1 MKIIRE
7 LAEVWRVQWDKKRQ
21 QKEKYRI
28 EYAFT
33 SCGTKYYRFADITN
47 LPYERGLMAL
57 HVYKEV
63 EMCCSRQFLLHYTD
77 VINKILHER
86 QIDIFKINQLN
97 EILKQRLTMTT
108 DTELLYKLAA
118 VCFFDKTEN
127 PAVYEP
133 DYAEKKIAK
142 WRKDKGVNDFFFAE
156 AFVGVNA
163 LLAEC
168 RYRFRHLFSDVR
180 RTQQDTLGVSPHSV
194 LGQKIDEYEQ
204 WKDIVAEG
212 NLANLND
219 MTFLEFM
226 AKLDRIIDKSDKE
239 AKAAQEHL
247 NNIKHGSRK

>member
-57 HVYKEV
+57 HVYNEV
-63 EMCCSRQFLLHYTD
+63 EMRCSRQFLLHYTD
-77 VINKILHER
+77 AIDKILHER

-142 WRKDKGVNDFFFAE
+142 WRKDKGVNDFFLQKP
-156 AFVGVNA
+156 
-163 LLAEC
+163 LLELMPFLQNVDTDLDTYSAMCDELNKIHSEC
-168 RYRFRHLFSDVR
+168 LR
-180 RTQQDTLGVSPHSV
+180 
-194 LGQKIDEYEQ
+194 
-204 WKDIVAEG
+204 
-212 NLANLND
+212 LASS
-219 MTFLEFM
+219 
-226 AKLDRIIDKSDKE
+226 ASKSTNTSNGKT
-239 AKAAQEHL
+239 
-247 NNIKHGSRK
+247 S